1 MPQSPLVRKGELG
14 NMRQLRL
21 ILAVLGA
28 SAMLSACAAEKPRL
42 ATVNTNPSPYASGK
56 IHTEP
61 LYYNGKT
68 YQVRMQHRVSDGVFL
83 VNVSA
88 PGRRLG
94 TTSGDGQI
102 VSEVGRNA
110 VNHFACPDSQRARVQ
125 PGSARPAA
133 NQGWD
138 MRVTC

>member
-1 MPQSPLVRKGELG
+1 
-14 NMRQLRL
+14 
-21 ILAVLGA
+21 
-28 SAMLSACAAEKPRL
+28 MLSGCAAEKPRL
-42 ATVNTNPSPYASGK
+42 ASVNTNPSPYASGK

-94 TTSGDGQI
+94 TTPAMARSYPRWAATRSTILPVRIPSAPVFNRAAPGLRQI
-102 VSEVGRNA
+102 
-110 VNHFACPDSQRARVQ
+110 RA
-125 PGSARPAA
+125 G
-133 NQGWD
+133 
-138 MRVTC
+138 TCG